1 MKINTIT
8 ARAIKGRNFTIPLEA
23 ATIIAGA
30 NSTGKTAVLDA
41 ISLALLGFVPTLP
54 KTNPGIFSLSSDK
67 AMSVQI
73 DTDEGQQ
80 IERAWSQGTNGT
92 VNKSERVSGGGL
104 PPMPA
109 IMLDAN
115 EFFSKSEAGRMEMI
129 FGLMNLAATPLK
141 QRQSDLRAI
150 LADNAP
156 AIAQLD
162 KMPNIPGES
171 FQRWLE
177 RAIAGMSEAV
187 RIEAAK
193 AKAMRATQQS
203 LAHLQ
208 LKDESEAAPAD
219 LEAQLTAARTILE
232 ERRETKAKAE
242 AELQGA
248 TNSAQRRSGLA
259 LKAGKLSTVVEGQ
272 EHVEKAIVL
281 ITAEIAEIQ
290 GIEDQ
295 KSLETYW
302 KETTTAAIAEV
313 TTREAATVA
322 ATRLREIEF
331 ERDEVLSHKECPTC
345 FTNKPTWK
353 RAATKR
359 YDTLVSEAEEKAAV
373 ALAAHKEAEKAAA
386 YARIQQKDAE
396 HRSHRLEDLSGKLK
410 NLTNELAACERAAE
424 SLAEVEKELE
434 SLPATEVD
442 NPLAIS
448 HNADME
454 FEDAFNAV
462 RALEDKMQLIANE
475 KADLKRLAEAADAF
489 DKATAAAAKIKQ
501 GVEVLI
507 EARAHYMQ
515 DGITPL
521 LTVANAFAQGIL
533 PSPLEFLNGEIGRT
547 ENNRW
552 IPSRGF
558 SGAEQAITHAAIS
571 AALGSQAP
579 IRIVLFDELGRLDS
593 KSKGRFMENVIA
605 ALSRDDSKN
614 RLIDQFIGADVN
626 ELVYQEMNIHQ
637 NADLKII
644 QLKA

>member
-345 FTNKPTWK
+345 FTNKP
-353 RAATKR
+353 
-359 YDTLVSEAEEKAAV
+359 S
-373 ALAAHKEAEKAAA
+373 
-386 YARIQQKDAE
+386 
-396 HRSHRLEDLSGKLK
+396 
-410 NLTNELAACERAAE
+410 
-424 SLAEVEKELE
+424 
-434 SLPATEVD
+434 
-442 NPLAIS
+442 
-448 HNADME
+448 
-454 FEDAFNAV
+454 
-462 RALEDKMQLIANE
+462 
-475 KADLKRLAEAADAF
+475 
-489 DKATAAAAKIKQ
+489 
-501 GVEVLI
+501 
-507 EARAHYMQ
+507 
-515 DGITPL
+515 
-521 LTVANAFAQGIL
+521 
-533 PSPLEFLNGEIGRT
+533 
-547 ENNRW
+547 
-552 IPSRGF
+552 
-558 SGAEQAITHAAIS
+558 
-571 AALGSQAP
+571 
-579 IRIVLFDELGRLDS
+579 
-593 KSKGRFMENVIA
+593 
-605 ALSRDDSKN
+605 
-614 RLIDQFIGADVN
+614 
-626 ELVYQEMNIHQ
+626 
-637 NADLKII
+637 
-644 QLKA
+644 